1 MLDFLTTR
9 NEMNFVSHIE
19 GFMRLWDL
27 CINIDTNT
35 GFQFDGD
42 AVIPDGDLLPPSS
55 DCLCAAMILRFFA
68 ILADT

>member
-35 GFQFDGD
+35 GF
-42 AVIPDGDLLPPSS
+42 
-55 DCLCAAMILRFFA
+55 
-68 ILADT
+68 